1 MKYANIIFD
10 RNGRLTIGDDIQLI
24 AIENLYKEMGIN
36 ISDIVRIP
44 FHELSVYDGE
54 YVILPVSFPFYGY
67 HTDLK
72 ITQFSPK
79 IIPVFLAVSML
90 TDYFSE
96 EELNYL
102 KRFEPIGCRDAY
114 TMTNLRKHHVMAYLN
129 GCMTATLPQRSKNI
143 TGDKIYC
150 IDIQEELKE
159 YIPSEIKNQAVFTS
173 HTFYPEELT
182 GSPQEKALE
191 LLEEY
196 KNHAK
201 LVITSRLHGALPCI
215 AMGIPVIFAKDKLSF
230 RFLGVNQ
237 LTHIY
242 TKAEFSK
249 IEWNPAPVE
258 YESMKKMML
267 KTAMQRIRETE
278 RKYKDIFALSS
289 FFEKQQPDDFHIEF
303 FTNTVE
309 FIEETFHKDQPFSYI
324 LWGVTQT
331 ASLVYKYIS
340 DHYRFAELI
349 GVIDQKKEIM
359 FEGNMTTKKHILS
372 KNKDAWCFVCTGA
385 AIKESYEY
393 FQESGHRRFY
403 QCCEDGTKHAAE
415 KGYKNTYQNVSL

>member
-1 MKYANIIFD
+1 MKYANIVFN
-10 RNGRLTIGDDIQLI
+10 RSGRLTIGDDIQLI
-24 AIENLYKEMGIN
+24 AIENLYMEMGID

-44 FHELSVYDGE
+44 FHELANYDGE

-79 IIPVFLAVSML
+79 IIPVFLALSLL
-90 TDYFSE
+90 TDRFSQE
-96 EELNYL
+96 EIDYL

-114 TMTNLRKHHVMAYLN
+114 TMTNLRKHHIMAYLN
-129 GCMTATLPQRSKNI
+129 GCMTVTLPQRDKHI
-143 TGDKIYC
+143 EGDKIYC
-150 IDIQEELKE
+150 IDIQEELKA
-159 YIPSEIKNQAVFTS
+159 YIPPEIKQQAVFTS
-173 HTFYPEELT
+173 HTFYQEELS

-196 KNHAK
+196 KQHAK

-230 RFLGVNQ
+230 RFLGVNR
-237 LTHIY
+237 LTHVY
-242 TKAEFSK
+242 TKNEFSK
-249 IEWNPAPVE
+249 IDWNPVSVE
-258 YESMKKMML
+258 YDSLKKKML
-267 KTAMQRIRETE
+267 KTSMRRIMEATD
-278 RKYKDIFALSS
+278 KYKDILELST
-289 FFEKQQPDDFHIEF
+289 FFEENQTDDFYIEF

-309 FIEETFHKDQPFSYI
+309 FIKNTFHKEQSFSYI

-331 ASLVYKYIS
+331 ASLVYNYMTKY
-340 DHYRFAELI
+340 YKFADLV
-349 GVIDQKKEIM
+349 GVIDQKKELQ
-359 FEGNMTTKKHILS
+359 FAGKMTGKKNIILE
-372 KNKDAWCFVCTGA
+372 NKDAWCFVCTGA

-393 FQESGHRRFY
+393 FHEFDHSRYY
-403 QCCEDGTKHAAE
+403 QCCEDGTKHAVE

>member
-1 MKYANIIFD
+1 MKYANIVFN
-10 RNGRLTIGDDIQLI
+10 RSGRLTIGDDIQLI
-24 AIENLYKEMGIN
+24 AIENIYKEMGID
-36 ISDIVRIP
+36 IADIVRIP
-44 FHELSVYDGE
+44 FHELASYDGE
-54 YVILPVSFPFYGY
+54 YVILPISFPFYGY

-79 IIPVFLAVSML
+79 IIPVFLAISL
-90 TDYFSE
+90 LADHFSQE
-96 EELNYL
+96 EVNYL

-114 TMTNLRKHHVMAYLN
+114 TMGNLRKHHIMAYLN
-129 GCMTATLPQRSKNI
+129 GCMTVTLPQRDKHI

-159 YIPSEIKNQAVFTS
+159 FIPSDIKNQAVFTS
-173 HTFYPEELT
+173 HTFYQEELS
-182 GSPQEKALE
+182 GSPQEKAME

-196 KNHAK
+196 KHHAK

-242 TKAEFSK
+242 TKDEFPE
-249 IEWNPAPVE
+249 IDWNPAPVE
-258 YESMKKMML
+258 YESLKKMMT
-267 KTAMQRIRETE
+267 KTAMQRIRKTE
-278 RKYKDIFALSS
+278 SQYNDILELSS
-289 FFEKQQPDDFHIEF
+289 YFEKNHTDDYHIEF
-303 FTNTVE
+303 FTNTIE
-309 FIEETFHKDQPFSYI
+309 FIKKTFHNDQSFSYI

-331 ASLVYKYIS
+331 ASLVHKYIS
-340 DHYRFAELI
+340 DNYRHAELA
-349 GVIDQKKEIM
+349 GVIDQKKEIV
-359 FEGNMTTKKHILS
+359 FEGKMTAKKHILS
-372 KNKDAWCFVCTGA
+372 KDKEAWCFVCTGA

-393 FQESGHRRFY
+393 FKKLGHHRFY